1 MEEIRKY
8 PVGMQTFAKIREG
21 NYVYVDKTKYIVQML
36 ENGSQYVFLSR
47 PRRFGKSLFVSTL
60 HAYYEGRKDLFEGL
74 ALGDYEKNW
83 IKHPVLHFDM
93 STAKHME
100 PAELINELE
109 GKLCQLENVYGT
121 EDWAKGTNQ
130 RLECLVKRAY
140 EQTGQKVVLLI
151 DEYDAPLLDVVHEK
165 ENLMPLRQIM
175 QNFYSP
181 IKYLDPWLE
190 FTFITGITKFS
201 QLSIFSEIN
210 NLDNISMFDQ
220 YSAICGISKT
230 ELLTQMKPD
239 VEILAKALDKT
250 FDETVE
256 ELKNF
261 YDGYHFSE
269 KSEDVFNP
277 FSLIKALRSQKIAAY
292 WFSSGTPSYLIKT
305 LQKYHVGI
313 LDIEKK
319 RASVDDFDVS
329 PEQMTSAVPLLY
341 QSGYLTIK
349 KYNPILQSF
358 QLDYPNKEVRL
369 GMVKSLAPNYLSPI
383 QMDNN
388 GFIFEFLEQLYDG
401 TMDGALQKMQ
411 AYLASISNRL
421 SNKNEKDFQTVFYLI
436 FNLLGGYIRVE
447 EDSAIG
453 RADAVLHMP
462 DTIYVMELK
471 YDKSAEEALQQ
482 IDDKGYLI
490 PYSADGKRLV
500 KVGINYDSEKRTIG
514 EWKIIET

>member
-8 PVGMQTFAKIREG
+8 PVGMQTFSKIREG

-60 HAYYEGRKDLFEGL
+60 QAYYEGRKELFEGL

-83 IKHPVLHFDM
+83 VKHPVLH
-93 STAKHME
+93 
-100 PAELINELE
+100 L
-109 GKLCQLENVYGT
+109 
-121 EDWAKGTNQ
+121 
-130 RLECLVKRAY
+130 
-140 EQTGQKVVLLI
+140 
-151 DEYDAPLLDVVHEK
+151 
-165 ENLMPLRQIM
+165 
-175 QNFYSP
+175 
-181 IKYLDPWLE
+181 
-190 FTFITGITKFS
+190 
-201 QLSIFSEIN
+201 
-210 NLDNISMFDQ
+210 
-220 YSAICGISKT
+220 
-230 ELLTQMKPD
+230 
-239 VEILAKALDKT
+239 
-250 FDETVE
+250 
-256 ELKNF
+256 
-261 YDGYHFSE
+261 
-269 KSEDVFNP
+269 
-277 FSLIKALRSQKIAAY
+277 
-292 WFSSGTPSYLIKT
+292 
-305 LQKYHVGI
+305 
-313 LDIEKK
+313 
-319 RASVDDFDVS
+319 
-329 PEQMTSAVPLLY
+329 TSAVPLLY

-401 TMDGALQKMQ
+401 TMDSALQKMQ

-436 FNLLGGYIRVE
+436 FNLLGAYIKVE

-471 YDKSAEEALQQ
+471 YDKSADEALQQ

-500 KVGINYDSEKRTIG
+500 KVGVNYDSDKRTIG
-514 EWKIIET
+514 EWKIVEC

>member
-8 PVGMQTFAKIREG
+8 PVGMQTFSKIREG
-21 NYVYVDKTKYIVQML
+21 NYVYVDKTKYIVHML

-60 HAYYEGRKDLFEGL
+60 QAYYEGRKELFEGL

-83 IKHPVLHFDM
+83 VKHPVLH
-93 STAKHME
+93 
-100 PAELINELE
+100 L
-109 GKLCQLENVYGT
+109 
-121 EDWAKGTNQ
+121 
-130 RLECLVKRAY
+130 
-140 EQTGQKVVLLI
+140 
-151 DEYDAPLLDVVHEK
+151 
-165 ENLMPLRQIM
+165 
-175 QNFYSP
+175 
-181 IKYLDPWLE
+181 
-190 FTFITGITKFS
+190 
-201 QLSIFSEIN
+201 
-210 NLDNISMFDQ
+210 
-220 YSAICGISKT
+220 
-230 ELLTQMKPD
+230 
-239 VEILAKALDKT
+239 
-250 FDETVE
+250 
-256 ELKNF
+256 
-261 YDGYHFSE
+261 
-269 KSEDVFNP
+269 
-277 FSLIKALRSQKIAAY
+277 
-292 WFSSGTPSYLIKT
+292 
-305 LQKYHVGI
+305 
-313 LDIEKK
+313 
-319 RASVDDFDVS
+319 
-329 PEQMTSAVPLLY
+329 TSAVPLLY

-369 GMVKSLAPNYLSPI
+369 GMVKSLAPNYLTPI

-436 FNLLGGYIRVE
+436 FNLLGAYIKVE

-471 YDKSAEEALQQ
+471 YDKSADEVLQQ

-500 KVGINYDSEKRTIG
+500 KVGVNYDSDKRTIG
-514 EWKIIET
+514 EWKIVEC

>member
-8 PVGMQTFAKIREG
+8 PVGMQTFSKIREG

-60 HAYYEGRKDLFEGL
+60 QAYYEGRKELFEGL

-83 IKHPVLHFDM
+83 VKHPVLH
-93 STAKHME
+93 
-100 PAELINELE
+100 L
-109 GKLCQLENVYGT
+109 
-121 EDWAKGTNQ
+121 
-130 RLECLVKRAY
+130 
-140 EQTGQKVVLLI
+140 
-151 DEYDAPLLDVVHEK
+151 
-165 ENLMPLRQIM
+165 
-175 QNFYSP
+175 
-181 IKYLDPWLE
+181 
-190 FTFITGITKFS
+190 
-201 QLSIFSEIN
+201 
-210 NLDNISMFDQ
+210 
-220 YSAICGISKT
+220 
-230 ELLTQMKPD
+230 
-239 VEILAKALDKT
+239 
-250 FDETVE
+250 
-256 ELKNF
+256 
-261 YDGYHFSE
+261 
-269 KSEDVFNP
+269 
-277 FSLIKALRSQKIAAY
+277 
-292 WFSSGTPSYLIKT
+292 
-305 LQKYHVGI
+305 
-313 LDIEKK
+313 
-319 RASVDDFDVS
+319 
-329 PEQMTSAVPLLY
+329 TSAVPLLY

-421 SNKNEKDFQTVFYLI
+421 SNKNEKDFQIVFYLI
-436 FNLLGGYIRVE
+436 FNLLGAYIKVE

-471 YDKSAEEALQQ
+471 YDKSADEALQQ

-500 KVGINYDSEKRTIG
+500 KVGVNYDSDKRTIG
-514 EWKIIET
+514 EWKIVEC